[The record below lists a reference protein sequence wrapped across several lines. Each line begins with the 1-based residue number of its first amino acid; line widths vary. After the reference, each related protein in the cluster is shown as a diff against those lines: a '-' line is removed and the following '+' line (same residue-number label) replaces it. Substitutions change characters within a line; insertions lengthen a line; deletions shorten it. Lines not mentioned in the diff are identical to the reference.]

1 MASCLHPKFKLN
13 WLIGEKKK
21 IAENYLEELLGIQPD
36 EIIPNL
42 DKTDDNQDN
51 FFEFH
56 EQMDESNEEELQR
69 YLKSKSC
76 NIEMLHDFP
85 KLKTYFINYNTAL
98 PSSASVERLFSISGH
113 ILRPQRC
120 NLNDDSIEHLLL
132 LKINKTF

>member
-1 MASCLHPKFKLN
+1 M
-13 WLIGEKKK
+13 IGEKKK

-36 EIIPNL
+36 EIPNL

-56 EQMDESNEEELQR
+56 EQMNESNGEELQR

-85 KLKTYFINYNTAL
+85 TL
-98 PSSASVERLFSISGH
+98 H
-113 ILRPQRC
+113 
-120 NLNDDSIEHLLL
+120 
-132 LKINKTF
+132 